1 MVDSPLEYR
10 SSSVSVVVQSQ
21 DGTLVGGDT
30 LFAGH
35 WPSDP
40 SVRIYEND
48 PLLGILFDHA
58 LSDTYA
64 ITGAEDNLYAAPFA
78 LPTSSGAPLLQ
89 WFLNGDAAQTGDSI
103 TLRPTGSGKEPHHSR
118 WLRRLANQQK
128 RMKNFR
134 LASAP
139 RRARLIRL
147 MKKIIFLSALFFF
160 AITPHVLAAGFTALA
175 PIPGLTSGTMAVVD
189 STTLATFFNNLYKYL
204 VGLAAVLAV
213 IEIIWRFMKSRQRI
227 Q

>member
-1 MVDSPLEYR
+1 MANLQDAKGKALDPTTLSYTWTVDGTELDNFSGIGKDAIMVDSPLEYR

-30 LFAGH
+30 LSLTA
-35 WPSDP
+35 SDP

-103 TLRPTGSGKEPHHSR
+103 TLRPTGSGEGTAS
-118 WLRRLANQQK
+118 LSLV
-128 RMKNFR
+128 
-134 LASAP
+134 ASAGESTK
-139 RRARLIRL
+139 ADEE
-147 MKKIIFLSALFFF
+147 LSLSFGAAPSTGLF
-160 AITPHVLAAGFTALA
+160 
-175 PIPGLTSGTMAVVD
+175 GL
-189 STTLATFFNNLYKYL
+189 
-204 VGLAAVLAV
+204 
-213 IEIIWRFMKSRQRI
+213 
-227 Q
+227 